1 MSALRPTGNDGCLVV
16 GPTTTPMQYWKP
28 RLILLFCCI
37 LYGSNFAFGRL
48 LNDTLDPSVVSGLRF
63 SLAAALLS
71 PFLKDLEREL
81 VQPAILCSLFVAT
94 GYVGQAISLETISA
108 GKSGF
113 ICSLAVI
120 TCPLLEAV
128 FDGRQIKAPLLA
140 AIALSIAGVGEF
152 SPMLPG

>member
-1 MSALRPTGNDGCLVV
+1 M
-16 GPTTTPMQYWKP
+16 
-28 RLILLFCCI
+28 
-37 LYGSNFAFGRL
+37 
-48 LNDTLDPSVVSGLRF
+48 VSGLRF

-128 FDGRQIKAPLLA
+128 FDGRKIGAPLLA

-152 SPMLPG
+152 SPMLRR